1 MASYDAEIR
10 VKTSLENQTF
20 KVEAKKLENSLAEI
34 EKKAIGAREKLDA
47 LDKAGAPKTSQ
58 QYKNAQEELLRW
70 SKALNNFM
78 QQREEAMHRME
89 RGWNPSKGNIDD
101 DVNYKNLFA
110 SWQEASEKANVFQ
123 SQIGVYFADGS
134 DKVQMSVAEIEK
146 AIDAAKEKM
155 EDLKQIPQASP
166 ELYQSAEKDLA
177 KWTAEIDAV
186 KGKQQ
191 ETASDFSEHINLMK
205 MDIEQYA
212 DNLKQL
218 EKEGK
223 YFGDADYDKMYRY
236 WKDAVDGAKKYQ
248 AELNKHTEKGQAE
261 EAARAAKELEKKEAI
276 QRRIEAQ
283 EEKRIQKEN
292 LQIQKEAEK
301 QAKLQAQTAEEQRLA
316 GIKAN
321 ATVADQKIVSLLERR
336 KQLQVEIAELEKA
349 GVTAGYQEY
358 DSRQAELKNINT
370 QFETYKNN
378 VSEIPKQF
386 NKVKESAKKAFNT
399 VSGGAKKSSGFL
411 STFTSRL
418 KGIALS
424 LLIFNWI
431 SKGFNAMVA
440 GMKKGFENLM
450 KYSGDYAN
458 SVQSL
463 KNAQVTLGNSFAA
476 AFAPIVQTVIPWL
489 VQLINTISRA
499 MTYVAQFVA
508 ILDGKSTFT
517 RAKQVQDAYN
527 KSLGGTAG
535 AAKKAAGALAKF
547 DDLDVLQKQ
556 DDSGGGG
563 GENAAD
569 MFEEVPVDPKVKG
582 WLDGIRDGLKPIL
595 DYMKELKGAF
605 MEGFWDGLGDPSGRF
620 EIIKK
625 GLAQIK
631 EALLDIWNDPAVR
644 GAADSWAESLLYMFG
659 SLVGSIASIGLTIAA
674 AFIGGLGEYL
684 ENNTGR
690 IKEFLV
696 SAFNIGTEINNLL
709 ADLFQSIAYIFEG
722 FASESGIRFVSAL
735 IGVFADAGMGLL
747 EVALKLGRDILNMLI
762 QPIVENQEGF
772 RTALEG
778 LLSGAATILEGLKT
792 SIDSIFDNLNA
803 VYDEHFKPFFDSIAS
818 GLSSIVGTL
827 LSVWNGSIQPVID
840 RISQKISELLTQ
852 YITPFVNNVVEFIGQ
867 IATHLQHFW
876 EMFLQPLIE
885 WFITYVVPILSEAI
899 SLIIEIIIQVVESIM
914 TDLNGL
920 MDFIND
926 TVMPAWNG
934 FWESAGDTFD
944 AFWQVI
950 STIGDLIKNMFLGV
964 FDVIRKLIDKDWKG
978 AWDSAKKIFTTFK
991 DNVKSIID
999 SIREFFQ
1006 KFIDWIGEKIEWV
1019 LNKVQGIKDFFGGGG
1034 GGSPT
1039 GDGGYARTA
1048 RSFMAASPTS
1058 ISAAMADIPHLA
1070 SGAVLRGG
1078 NPFLAVLGD
1087 QRAGQTNIEAPLST
1101 IEQAVENVM
1110 NRRGN
1115 GVGSFSPV
1123 IPLNV
1128 NGQEFARLILH
1139 DILGEMQRQGYDV
1152 EVLGV

>member
-1 MASYDAEIR
+1 MANYDAEIR
-10 VKTSLENQTF
+10 VKTKIDNSEVINLEADLVST
-20 KVEAKKLENSLAEI
+20 
-34 EKKAIGAREKLDA
+34 EKKAEEAGKA
-47 LDKAGAPKTSQ
+47 LDQVTLNKDTADTAQQAAAGMESLADKTSKAAAKAQ
-58 QYKNAQEELLRW
+58 ELSDSYKNA
-70 SKALNNFM
+70 KIHM
-78 QQREEAMHRME
+78 
-89 RGWNPSKGNIDD
+89 
-101 DVNYKNLFA
+101 
-110 SWQEASEKANVFQ
+110 
-123 SQIGVYFADGS
+123 
-134 DKVQMSVAEIEK
+134 
-146 AIDAAKEKM
+146 
-155 EDLKQIPQASP
+155 
-166 ELYQSAEKDLA
+166 
-177 KWTAEIDAV
+177 
-186 KGKQQ
+186 
-191 ETASDFSEHINLMK
+191 
-205 MDIEQYA
+205 
-212 DNLKQL
+212 
-218 EKEGK
+218 
-223 YFGDADYDKMYRY
+223 
-236 WKDAVDGAKKYQ
+236 VDGKTYDWN
-248 AELNKHTEKGQAE
+248 ENVID
-261 EAARAAKELEKKEAI
+261 EAI
-276 QRRIEAQ
+276 QNTEGLSKVADRAAESMQKLAEETREANAAAYGADVSDQ
-283 EEKRIQKEN
+283 WQ
-292 LQIQKEAEK
+292 
-301 QAKLQAQTAEEQRLA
+301 KLQAEADEYMRVMERLDSAGQTRGDSEFDTAYKGWKKAQAALSDYKKEINSTSVEPPVQSAAAVPEMDVEKQLTPIQNMLSFIKQSFQDIPVLFA
-316 GIKAN
+316 GIANKSTTKIQQMEEEWDNLSDKAAN
-321 ATVADQKIVSLLERR
+321 YRGV
-336 KQLQVEIAELEKA
+336 LQELESRGLGFGNQKYDDAYVEWQKA
-349 GVTAGYQEY
+349 EQAVKEY
-358 DSRQAELKNINT
+358 KAQLVGAKAQQKDLSTGLKNVG
-370 QFETYKNN
+370 E
-378 VSEIPKQF
+378 EG
-386 NKVKESAKKAFNT
+386 KKAFNKMNT
-399 VSGGAKKSSGFL
+399 SARKTKSMLG
-411 STFTSRL
+411 TMASRM
-418 KGIALS
+418 KGLLLS

-463 KNAQVTLGNSFAA
+463 KNAQATLGNSFAA

-508 ILDGKSTFT
+508 ILGGKSTFT

-556 DDSGGGG
+556 DSSGG

-569 MFEEVPVDPKVKG
+569 MFENVPVDPKVKG
-582 WLDGIRDGLKPIL
+582 WLDGIRDKLKPIL
-595 DYMKELKGAF
+595 DYMKELKNAF
-605 MEGFWDGLGDPSGRF
+605 IDGFWDGLGDPSGRL
-620 EIIKK
+620 ETIKK
-625 GLAQIK
+625 GLEQIK

-644 GAADSWAESLLYMFG
+644 SAADAWAKSLLYMFG

-684 ENNTGR
+684 ENNTER
-690 IKEFLV
+690 IKKFLI

-709 ADLFQSIAYIFEG
+709 SELFQSIAYIFEA

-803 VYDEHFKPFFDSIAS
+803 VYDAHFKPFFDSIAA
-818 GLSSIVGTL
+818 GLTSIVNTIL
-827 LSVWNGSIQPVID
+827 TVWNGNIQPIID

-867 IATHLQHFW
+867 IATHLQNFW
-876 EMFLQPLIE
+876 ELFLQPLVE

-914 TDLNGL
+914 SYLNGL
-920 MDFIND
+920 MEFING

-934 FWESAGDTFD
+934 FWESAGGVFD
-944 AFWQVI
+944 AFWQAI
-950 STIGDLIKNMFLGV
+950 SAIGELIKNMFLGV
-964 FDVIRKLIDKDWKG
+964 IDLIRKIIDKDWRG
-978 AWDSAKKIFTTFK
+978 AWNSAKKIFTTFK

-1006 KFIDWIGEKIEWV
+1006 KFLDWIGEKIEWV

-1034 GGSPT
+1034 GGSST

-1048 RSFMAASPTS
+1048 VYRTAVSPVL
-1058 ISAAMADIPHLA
+1058 ADVPKLA
-1070 SGAVLRGG
+1070 TGAVLRGG
-1078 NPFLAVLGD
+1078 NPFLAWVND
-1087 QRAGQTNIEAPLST
+1087 QGAGQTNIEAPLST

-1110 NRRGN
+1110 SRRGYGGGGLN
-1115 GVGSFSPV
+1115 PIIS
-1123 IPLNV
+1123 LNV
-1128 NGQEFARLILH
+1128 DGQEFARLTLQ
-1139 DILGEMQRQGYDV
+1139 DILQEAKRQGYDV
-1152 EVLGV
+1152 DVLGVT

>member
-47 LDKAGAPKTSQ
+47 LDKTGTSKTSQ

-70 SKALNNFM
+70 SKALNDFVR
-78 QQREEAMHRME
+78 QREEAMHRME

-123 SQIGVYFADGS
+123 SQIGAYFADGS
-134 DKVQMSVAEIEK
+134 EKVQMSVAEIEK

-155 EDLKQIPQASP
+155 EVLKEIPKAP
-166 ELYQSAEKDLA
+166 PGLYQSAEKDLA
-177 KWTAEIDAV
+177 KWTAVLETV

-191 ETASDFSEHINLMK
+191 ETTSDFSEHINLMRV
-205 MDIEQYA
+205 DIEEYA
-212 DNLKQL
+212 NTLKQL

-223 YFGDADYDKMYRY
+223 YFGDADYDKVYLA
-236 WKDAVDGAKKYQ
+236 WKQATEEAKKYQ
-248 AELNKHTEKGQAE
+248 AELNKQTDMG
-261 EAARAAKELEKKEAI
+261 
-276 QRRIEAQ
+276 
-283 EEKRIQKEN
+283 RIQA
-292 LQIQKEAEK
+292 QKEAEK
-301 QAKLQAQTAEEQRLA
+301 EAKIQTQTAEEQRLA

-321 ATVADQKIVSLLERR
+321 ATVADQKIVDLLESR
-336 KQLQVEIAELEKA
+336 KQLQAEIAELEKA
-349 GVTAGYQEY
+349 GVTAGYREY

-499 MTYVAQFVA
+499 MTYVAQFIV
-508 ILDGKSTFT
+508 ILGGKSTFT

-527 KSLGGTAG
+527 KSLGGTSS
-535 AAKKAAGALAKF
+535 AAKKAYGALAKF

-556 DDSGGGG
+556 DNSGGGG
-563 GENAAD
+563 GESGTD

-582 WLDGIRDGLKPIL
+582 WLDGIRDRLKPIL
-595 DYMKELKGAF
+595 DYMKELKEAF
-605 MEGFWDGLGDPSGRF
+605 MEGFWDGLGDPSGRL
-620 EIIKK
+620 ETIKK
-625 GLAQIK
+625 GLEQIK

-644 GAADSWAESLLYMFG
+644 SAADAWAKSLMYMFG

-674 AFIGGLGEYL
+674 AFIGGLGDYL
-684 ENNTGR
+684 QNNVGR
-690 IKEFLV
+690 IKEFLI

-709 ADLFQSIAYIFEG
+709 AGLFQSIAYIFEA
-722 FASESGIRFVSAL
+722 FASESGIRFMSAL

-778 LLSGAATILEGLKT
+778 LLSGAATILEGLKA
-792 SIDSIFDNLNA
+792 SIDSIFDNLNT
-803 VYDEHFKPFFDSIAS
+803 VYDAHFKPFFDSIAA
-818 GLSSIVGTL
+818 GLSSIVNIILT
-827 LSVWNGSIQPVID
+827 VWNGSIQPVINQ
-840 RISQKISELLTQ
+840 ISQKISELLTQ
-852 YITPFVNNVVEFIGQ
+852 YITPFVNNVVEFIGH
-867 IATHLQHFW
+867 IETHLQNFW
-876 EMFLQPLIE
+876 VMFLQPLIE
-885 WFITYVVPILSEAI
+885 WFISFVVPILSEAI
-899 SLIIEIIIQVVESIM
+899 SLLVEIIIQVVESIM
-914 TDLNGL
+914 ADLNGL
-920 MDFIND
+920 MEFING
-926 TVMPAWNG
+926 TIMPAWNG